1 MHDHDLDLI
10 ADHLATP
17 SDEARRLIESCP
29 ECATEYRLQGR
40 IRDGLAGLGSATP
53 TADER
58 VRLHT
63 RIDAALDTR
72 VVVSPA
78 AWGRRLASVAAAL
91 LVVVGL
97 GRFLTQGSGMGEPAA
112 TTVATFEATASQLS
126 AAEGADTAIADDFNV
141 FSYQTIRRELVGE
154 VTLEDVTNLL
164 TGPESDLRQRSQAM
178 DESRLAGST
187 PACAQLLEAP
197 VSRVLEA
204 TVAGRPLVAY
214 LTADTKPPI
223 AIAYYADTCEPVD
236 LPE

>member
-40 IRDGLAGLGSATP
+40 IRDGLARLGSATP

-58 VRLHT
+58 TRLHT
-63 RIDAALDTR
+63 RIDAALDAR

-97 GRFLTQGSGMGEPAA
+97 GRFLTQVSGMGEPAA
-112 TTVATFEATASQLS
+112 TTAATFEAAASQLS
-126 AAEGADTAIADDFNV
+126 ADEGADISPSGDFQV
-141 FSYQTIRRELVGE
+141 FSSQTIRRELVGE
-154 VTLEDVTNLL
+154 VTLEDVGNLL
-164 TGPESDLRQRSQAM
+164 TGPESDLRQRSQAV
-178 DESRLAGST
+178 DEYRLAGSA

-204 TVAGRPLVAY
+204 TVEGRPLVAY
-214 LTADTKPPI
+214 LTADTEPPI
-223 AIAYYADTCEPVD
+223 AIAYYADTCEAVD

>member
-29 ECATEYRLQGR
+29 ECATEYHLQGR
-40 IRDGLAGLGSATP
+40 IRDRLAGLGSAMP
-53 TADER
+53 TTDER
-58 VRLHT
+58 TRLHT

-97 GRFLTQGSGMGEPAA
+97 GRFLTQGSEMGEPAA
-112 TTVATFEATASQLS
+112 TTAATFEAAASQLS
-126 AAEGADTAIADDFNV
+126 AAEGADPAGDFTV
-141 FSYQTIRRELVGE
+141 FSSQTIRRELVGE
-154 VTLEDVTNLL
+154 VTLEDVAKLL
-164 TGPESDLRQRSQAM
+164 TGPESEFRQRSQTA
-178 DESRLAGST
+178 DESRLAGPA

-197 VSRVLEA
+197 VSRILEA
-204 TVAGRPLVAY
+204 TVKGRPLVAY
-214 LTADTKPPI
+214 LTADTEPPI
-223 AIAYYADTCEPVD
+223 AIAYYADTCEAVD